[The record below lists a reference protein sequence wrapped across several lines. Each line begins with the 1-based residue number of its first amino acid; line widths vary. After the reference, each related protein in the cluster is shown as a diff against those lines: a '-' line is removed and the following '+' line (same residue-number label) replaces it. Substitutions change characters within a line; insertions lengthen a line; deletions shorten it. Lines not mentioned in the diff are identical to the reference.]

1 MHTKHIR
8 CNIPN
13 KVAAIITVLVLAL
26 QGCGHKGP
34 LTLPVPKEQAAQ
46 DKATSV
52 QQPDI
57 PPSQPIPSIK

>member
-1 MHTKHIR
+1 MHTKYIR
-8 CNIPN
+8 CHIPN

-34 LTLPVPKEQAAQ
+34 LTLPVPKDHAVQ

-57 PPSQPIPSIK
+57 PPSQQIPSTK